1 MVLINFKLTNKD
13 KVTLEIS
20 APEKLSHLLPIAAQK
35 AGVKLG
41 GFIAI
46 RNGKVITKEHLIE
59 TSDEINIFP
68 AISGG

>member
-1 MVLINFKLTNKD
+1 MPVLNFKLTNKD

-20 APEKLSHLLPIAAQK
+20 EPQKLGKLLPVAAQK
-35 AGVKLG
+35 AGIKLG

-46 RNGKVITKEHLIE
+46 KNGKVITREHLVE
-59 TSDEINIFP
+59 NGDEINIFP

>member
-1 MVLINFKLTNKD
+1 MVIINFKLTNAD

-20 APEKLSHLLPIAAQK
+20 DPEKLSQLLPIAAQK

-46 RNGKVITKEHLIE
+46 RNGKVITKKHLIK
-59 TSDEINIFP
+59 TCDEINIFP

>member
-1 MVLINFKLTNKD
+1 MVIINFKLTNAD
-13 KVTLEIS
+13 KVAIKIN
-20 APEKLSHLLPIAAQK
+20 APEKLSQLLPIAAQK

-46 RNGKVITKEHLIE
+46 RNGSVITKEHLIE
-59 TSDEINIFP
+59 ICDEINIFP

>member
-1 MVLINFKLTNKD
+1 MVIINFKLTNAD
-13 KVTLEIS
+13 KVTLEIT
-20 APEKLSHLLPIAAQK
+20 APGKLSELLPIAAQK

-46 RNGKVITKEHLIE
+46 KNGKVITKEHLID
-59 TSDEINIFP
+59 TCDEINIFP